1 MRRRD
6 KRKLIAALFVVFALS
21 CAGCGGE
28 KPQDEWLDDI
38 SGNIP
43 RTDQSLSGS
52 REPNVLTVCPE
63 LQWADPDNENLAD
76 MLQTQCGGMMVQL
89 SAGGL
94 MGSGV
99 IYGTEEN
106 AMVIVTAAHVLARA
120 EDAVK
125 ITFFDDYEVE
135 CVDFTISAQ
144 SDVAVLRVSMELIPE
159 ERLAKYYRVNMDN
172 TSYESLEMGYGCIVM
187 GSRSG
192 VAEDA
197 YEGIILDPW
206 IYMED
211 YGQHMIWV
219 RAAGKAGMSGG
230 GLFDR
235 QGHYLGILS
244 GVNEDDEW
252 AVVPLGLVQA
262 EL

>member
-1 MRRRD
+1 MKKRD
-6 KRKLIAALFVVFALS
+6 KRKLIAALFVLLVLFCS
-21 CAGCGGE
+21 GCGGA
-28 KPQDEWLDDI
+28 KTQDEPADGI
-38 SGNIP
+38 SDNISQ
-43 RTDQSLSGS
+43 TDQSRWEST
-52 REPNVLTVCPE
+52 EQYVLAVCPE

-106 AMVIVTAAHVLARA
+106 NMVIITAAHVLAQA
-120 EDAVK
+120 KDAVK
-125 ITFFDDYEVE
+125 ITFFDGYEVE
-135 CVDFTISAQ
+135 SADFMASVQ
-144 SDVAVLRVSMELIPE
+144 SDVAVVRVSMEQIPE
-159 ERLAKYYRVNMDN
+159 ERLAKYYRVNVDN
-172 TSYESLEMGYGCIVM
+172 ASYEGLETGYGCIVM

-235 QGHYLGILS
+235 QGHYMGILS